1 MANGQCLRLVG
12 TQMGLTLY
20 AEEMG
25 HTSPHDNRREG
36 NVQQTGKEVFLYSKG
51 AYPIHIR

>member
-1 MANGQCLRLVG
+1 MVDVECLRLVG
-12 TQMGLTLY
+12 TQMDLTLY

-36 NVQQTGKEVFLYSKG
+36 NV
-51 AYPIHIR
+51 

>member
-1 MANGQCLRLVG
+1 MLMADGQCLRLVG
-12 TQMGLTLY
+12 TQMYFTLY

-36 NVQQTGKEVFLYSKG
+36 NV
-51 AYPIHIR
+51 